1 MTKEHL
7 NITEQS
13 QFKITFRIDN
23 RGLWE
28 KSLLELDYIPVFYTN
43 ESLDFQQELFR
54 DRGTDSTDFSLIFQS
69 QNKFVGLWP
78 VSSHFENEKKCIS
91 TFTHP
96 VMCPLFAENV
106 NQELKKKMFK
116 ETLRIIEIIGNINV
130 TSEFYLPF
138 LNSINLNYW
147 YSKSLI
153 FAINTKTEYGLY
165 LKLKKDYIETSKNFR
180 KGTKS
185 SVKQAEHLWNINI
198 LEKRDDDLWLQFK
211 NLHYTVSGRKTR
223 SDKSWQLQYENIISG
238 TSFLIALENNKKLI
252 GGGLFLCSR
261 DECEYSTA
269 AYDRNLFDKP
279 IGHLVQKMAIKKMID
294 RGIKWY
300 RIGDKALET
309 NEIKPTEKDYSI
321 SLFKE
326 GFSSNIFPINKTHF
340 YFDSD
345 KINEK

>member
-1 MTKEHL
+1 M
-7 NITEQS
+7 NCS
-13 QFKITFRIDN
+13 SA
-23 RGLWE
+23 G
-28 KSLLELDYIPVFYTN
+28 P
-43 ESLDFQQELFR
+43 
-54 DRGTDSTDFSLIFQS
+54 
-69 QNKFVGLWP
+69 KFNP
-78 VSSHFENEKKCIS
+78 
-91 TFTHP
+91 
-96 VMCPLFAENV
+96 
-106 NQELKKKMFK
+106 
-116 ETLRIIEIIGNINV
+116 
-130 TSEFYLPF
+130 
-138 LNSINLNYW
+138 
-147 YSKSLI
+147 KSLI
-153 FAINTKTEYGLY
+153 PSRIADEIFSVGGLVQVCD
-165 LKLKKDYIETSKNFR
+165 L
-180 KGTKS
+180 
-185 SVKQAEHLWNINI
+185 SVIFP
-198 LEKRDDDLWLQFK
+198 R
-211 NLHYTVSGRKTR
+211 
-223 SDKSWQLQYENIISG
+223 